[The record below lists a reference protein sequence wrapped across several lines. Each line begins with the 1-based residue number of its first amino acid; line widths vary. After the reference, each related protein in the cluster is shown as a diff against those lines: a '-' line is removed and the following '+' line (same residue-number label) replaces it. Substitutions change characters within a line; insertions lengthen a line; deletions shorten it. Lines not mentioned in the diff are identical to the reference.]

1 MTTSSQIDLTAED
14 LQAKMVRAKFSLEDM
29 NDGEDVEDAEVEEE
43 AVNHFCVV
51 LALCGYSDWEAVEF
65 ESLIEPVWTDRENRV
80 AVFEMPK
87 DVYDA
92 LCRGGLEFIG

>member
-43 AVNHFCVV
+43 Q
-51 LALCGYSDWEAVEF
+51 
-65 ESLIEPVWTDRENRV
+65 
-80 AVFEMPK
+80 
-87 DVYDA
+87 
-92 LCRGGLEFIG
+92 